1 MGLQPHGF
9 AGRYCFTGN
18 SLDYSQ
24 KINLSPRPDNI
35 VRTERFILEQAGL
48 ASGLLTEE
56 HIDRAW
62 QALAATHDDSL
73 EEVTDQQLSDQLVE
87 LGYVNRWQA
96 EQLRQG
102 RTKFTLGPY
111 NILDAI
117 GRGGMGYVFKGEHIL
132 LGRVEAIKVLPKEQ
146 MDSTSIANFRREIRA
161 QAQLD
166 HPNLVRLT
174 YADTDG
180 DTYFLVTEFVPG
192 SDLRRLVRFHGPLT
206 QPQAAVL
213 VSQTA
218 EALQYAHSRGLIHR
232 DVKPGNLLVTPEG
245 RTKLTD
251 LGLAYFAA
259 DLALPTPNKPKHIV
273 GTADFLAPEVIVTP
287 GEVRPVSD
295 VYSLGC
301 TLYYAVT
308 GKVPFPGGDTADKLR
323 RQLDEQPIPP
333 LRLNGELEPDFIAV
347 IEAMMQKR
355 PQDRVASAAEA
366 FERLKP
372 WVDAA
377 EPSVWQEIGAKAQ
390 LPDDES
396 YQNAILAE
404 TLPAIGG
411 PQETHGHDK
420 DRTARVSVTRQEL
433 RGPLSQS
440 TPPREPRDF
449 PGPGRATKAMVAVAV
464 LVAIAA
470 ILLVI
475 FSVE

>member
-1 MGLQPHGF
+1 MTRTPPTLRLTLLSP
-9 AGRYCFTGN
+9 
-18 SLDYSQ
+18 
-24 KINLSPRPDNI
+24 INLGSS
-35 VRTERFILEQAGL
+35 VRTDRFILEQAGL

-62 QALAATHDDSL
+62 QAVVESHDVSL
-73 EEVTDQQLSDQLVE
+73 DEITDGQLSDQLVE
-87 LGYVNRWQA
+87 LGYVNRWQV

-117 GRGGMGYVFKGEHIL
+117 GQGGMGYVFKGEHIL
-132 LGRVEAIKVLPKEQ
+132 LGRIEAIKVLPKEQ
-146 MDSTSIANFRREIRA
+146 MDSTSIASFRREIRA

-192 SDLRRLVRFHGPLT
+192 SDLRRLVRFHGSLS
-206 QPQAAVL
+206 QAQAAVL
-213 VSQTA
+213 ISQTA
-218 EALQYAHSRGLIHR
+218 EALDYAHSRGLIHR

-251 LGLAYFAA
+251 LGLAFFAA
-259 DLALPTPNKPKHIV
+259 DLVLPAPNKPKHIV
-273 GTADFLAPEVIVTP
+273 GTADFLAPEVIVSP
-287 GEVRPVSD
+287 GEVRPISD

-333 LRLNGELEPDFIAV
+333 QRLNSELDPEFIAV
-347 IEAMMQKR
+347 INAMMQKR
-355 PQDRVASAAEA
+355 PEDRIPTAAEA

-372 WVDAA
+372 WVDVA
-377 EPSVWQEIGAKAQ
+377 EVSVWQEIGEMAE
-390 LPDDES
+390 LPDDEN

-411 PQETHGHDK
+411 PQETRGHDK
-420 DRTARVSVTRQEL
+420 DRTDRVSATRPEL
-433 RGPLSQS
+433 RGPLPQS
-440 TPPREPRDF
+440 KTAQEPEDTP
-449 PGPGRATKAMVAVAV
+449 GLGTGTKAMVALAVLAALIAV
-464 LVAIAA
+464 LV
-470 ILLVI
+470 VI
-475 FSVE
+475 FGVE

>member
-1 MGLQPHGF
+1 MLPPTRVSPNTHG
-9 AGRYCFTGN
+9 
-18 SLDYSQ
+18 S
-24 KINLSPRPDNI
+24 I
-35 VRTERFILEQAGL
+35 VRTDRFILEQAGL

-56 HIDRAW
+56 QIDRAW
-62 QALAATHDDSL
+62 QTLVESIDVSL
-73 EEVTDQQLSDQLVE
+73 EELTDQQLSDQLVD
-87 LGYVNRWQA
+87 LGFVNRWQA

-117 GRGGMGYVFKGEHIL
+117 GQGGMGYVFKGEHIL
-132 LGRVEAIKVLPKEQ
+132 LGRIEAIKVLPKQ
-146 MDSTSIANFRREIRA
+146 KTDATSITNFRREIRA

-180 DTYFLVTEFVPG
+180 DTYFLVTEYVPG
-192 SDLRRLVRFHGPLT
+192 SDLRRLVRCNGPLS
-206 QPQAAVL
+206 QSQAAVL
-213 VSQTA
+213 ISQTA
-218 EALQYAHSRGLIHR
+218 AALDYAHSRGLIHR

-245 RTKLTD
+245 RSKLTD
-251 LGLAYFAA
+251 LGLAYFSA
-259 DLALPTPNKPKHIV
+259 DLDQPTPNKPKHIV

-287 GEVRPVSD
+287 GEVRPISD

-333 LRLNGELEPDFIAV
+333 QRLNNALDPEFIAV
-347 IEAMMQKR
+347 IDAMMQKR
-355 PQDRVASAAEA
+355 PQDRIATAAEA

-372 WVDAA
+372 WVEAA
-377 EPSVWQEIGAKAQ
+377 DENVWQEIGAMAQ

-411 PQETHGHDK
+411 PQKTRGHDQDK
-420 DRTARVSVTRQEL
+420 TDRVSITRQKQ
-433 RGPLSQS
+433 RGPL
-440 TPPREPRDF
+440 PRSKKGQGPEDL
-449 PGPGRATKAMVAVAV
+449 PGPGRATKAMVALAV
-464 LVAIAA
+464 LVALVA

>member
-1 MGLQPHGF
+1 M
-9 AGRYCFTGN
+9 
-18 SLDYSQ
+18 
-24 KINLSPRPDNI
+24 
-35 VRTERFILEQAGL
+35 RTDRFILEQAGL

-56 HIDRAW
+56 LIDHAW
-62 QALAATHDDSL
+62 QALVESHDNSL
-73 EEVTDQQLSDQLVE
+73 EEITDRQLSDQLVE

-117 GRGGMGYVFKGEHIL
+117 GQGGMGYVFKGEHIL
-132 LGRVEAIKVLPKEQ
+132 LGRVEAIKVLPKQQTDE
-146 MDSTSIANFRREIRA
+146 TSIANFRREIRA

-192 SDLRRLVRFHGPLT
+192 SDLRRLVRFHGPLS
-206 QPQAAVL
+206 QSQAAVL
-213 VSQTA
+213 ISQTA
-218 EALQYAHSRGLIHR
+218 EALDYVHSRSLIHR

-259 DLALPTPNKPKHIV
+259 DLTIPSPNKPKHIV

-287 GEVRPVSD
+287 GEVLPISD

-333 LRLNGELEPDFIAV
+333 LRLNPELEPEFIAV
-347 IEAMMQKR
+347 INAMMQKR
-355 PQDRVASAAEA
+355 PQDRIATAAEA
-366 FERLKP
+366 LKRLKP
-372 WVDAA
+372 WVDSA
-377 EPSVWQEIGAKAQ
+377 ETSVWQEIGAKAE
-390 LPDDES
+390 LPEDDS
-396 YQNAILAE
+396 FRNAILAE

-411 PQETHGHDK
+411 PQETQGHDK
-420 DRTARVSVTRQEL
+420 DRTDRVAVTRQEV
-433 RGPLSQS
+433 RGPL
-440 TPPREPRDF
+440 PRDKPPWEPEETNR
-449 PGPGRATKAMVAVAV
+449 PGLGTKALVALAV
-464 LVAIAA
+464 LAALAA

-475 FSVE
+475 FNVE

>member
-1 MGLQPHGF
+1 M
-9 AGRYCFTGN
+9 
-18 SLDYSQ
+18 
-24 KINLSPRPDNI
+24 
-35 VRTERFILEQAGL
+35 RTDRFILEQAGL

-56 HIDRAW
+56 HINRAW
-62 QALAATHDDSL
+62 QALVQSQDLSL
-73 EEVTDQQLSDQLVE
+73 EEVTDQQLSEQLVE
-87 LGYVNRWQA
+87 LGYVNRWQV

-117 GRGGMGYVFKGEHIL
+117 GQGGMGYVFKGEHIL
-132 LGRVEAIKVLPKEQ
+132 LGRIEAIKVLPKQ
-146 MDSTSIANFRREIRA
+146 QTDDTSIANFRREIRA

-206 QPQAAVL
+206 QAQAAVL
-213 VSQTA
+213 ISQTA
-218 EALQYAHSRGLIHR
+218 EALDYVHHRGLIHR

-251 LGLAYFAA
+251 LGLAYFSA
-259 DLALPTPNKPKHIV
+259 DHGKPSPNKPKHIV
-273 GTADFLAPEVIVTP
+273 GTADFLAPEVIVSP
-287 GEVRPVSD
+287 GEVRPISD

-333 LRLNGELEPDFIAV
+333 QRLNTELEPEFLAV
-347 IEAMMQKR
+347 IDEMMQKR
-355 PQDRVASAAEA
+355 PKDRISTAAEA
-366 FERLKP
+366 LKRLKP
-372 WVDAA
+372 WFDAA
-377 EPSVWQEIGAKAQ
+377 GASVWQEIGTKAE
-390 LPDDES
+390 LPDDDS
-396 YQNAILAE
+396 FQNAILAE
-404 TLPAIGG
+404 TLPVIGG

-420 DRTARVSVTRQEL
+420 DQTDRVSATRPSL
-433 RGPLSQS
+433 RGPVHRTLAEQKPEEF
-440 TPPREPRDF
+440 T
-449 PGPGRATKAMVAVAV
+449 GPGRGTKA
-464 LVAIAA
+464 LVALAVFVALVA